1 MNKTKEINQKINQL
15 KLEKKFA
22 KLQAFNEFLTK
33 HFGRQVQMG
42 DVIERTDMFDKVV
55 QYSISQI
62 DCIEGSHQL
71 VCYPVKNGK
80 VITSSRE
87 AIESGCNLSNCFG
100 KTYIKEWKFK
110 FAA

>member
-1 MNKTKEINQKINQL
+1 MNKQKELTQQINQL

-22 KLQAFNEFLTK
+22 KLQGFNEFLTK

-42 DVIERTDMFDKVV
+42 DVIERVGMFDKVE

-80 VITSSRE
+80 VITSLRE
-87 AIESGCNLSNCFG
+87 SIENGCNLSNCFG
-100 KTYIKEWKFK
+100 KTYIKDWKFK
-110 FAA
+110 LAA